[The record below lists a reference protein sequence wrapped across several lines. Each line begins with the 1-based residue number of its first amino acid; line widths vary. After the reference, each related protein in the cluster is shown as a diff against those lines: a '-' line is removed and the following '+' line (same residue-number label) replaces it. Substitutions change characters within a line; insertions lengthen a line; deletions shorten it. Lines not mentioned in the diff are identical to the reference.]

1 MKIIGIFILILEL
14 LALALQI
21 RSECKKN
28 NITIYKAREKFND
41 LKNKYKP
48 MQETK
53 LSLYKWRTK
62 K

>member
-1 MKIIGIFILILEL
+1 VKIIGIFILILEL

-28 NITIYKAREKFND
+28 NITIFKAREKFND

-48 MQETK
+48 VQ
-53 LSLYKWRTK
+53 K